1 MNIVQLNNV
10 GQALDDA
17 TLDTRR
23 IGYSNDV
30 GVNEERRQAKFDGF
44 LAQPKDGAKRGSV
57 IVVHEIFGVTGHI
70 KDVACR
76 YAQQGYTALAINL
89 FTREGEPPPMSGG
102 FDALREFVGKIP
114 DAQVMGDLDGAMEFL
129 RDGEDSNGK
138 VGIVGYCW
146 GGRVAMLYDA
156 HAPTLDAAI
165 AYYGRIVGEPT
176 PAQPHSPL
184 DLAAQMHAPLLGH
197 FGVEDTSIT
206 PAHAAQLRKALE
218 AARKTAEIYVYANAG
233 HAFNNETRESYR
245 PEAAQVAFQ
254 LSLGWFDKYLKSDMG

>member
-1 MNIVQLNNV
+1 MQTDNS
-10 GQALDDA
+10 GRALDDD
-17 TLDTRR
+17 TLDTMT
-23 IGYSNDV
+23 IGYSNSMR
-30 GVNEERRQAKFDGF
+30 VNDENREAKFNGF

-57 IVVHEIFGVTGHI
+57 IVVHEIFGLTDHI

-76 YAQQGYTALAINL
+76 YARQGYTALAINL
-89 FTREGEPPPMSGG
+89 FTREGEPPPISGG
-102 FDALREFVGKIP
+102 FDALREFVGKIT

-129 RDGEDSNGK
+129 RDAEESNGK

-184 DLAAQMHAPLLGH
+184 GLAPQMYAPLQGH
-197 FGVEDTSIT
+197 FGAEDTSIT
-206 PAHAAQLRKALE
+206 PAHAAQLRDALQ
-218 AARKTAEIYVYANAG
+218 AAHKTAEIYVYDNAG

-245 PEAAQVAFQ
+245 PEAAKIAFER
-254 LSLGWFDKYLKSDMG
+254 SLEWFGMYLKSATG